1 MVEGMQRHI
10 NLVTDV
16 PGPRSRAIVARREA
30 HVAAGLYK
38 ATPLAIAHAQGA
50 LVTDVD
56 GNTYIDLVGGIG
68 TLAVGHGH
76 PAVVAAVQQQAA
88 HLIHMSALVAS
99 YEAYVALCERLNTA
113 VPISGPCKT
122 LLGNS
127 GAEAVEDAI
136 KIARAYT
143 GKSAIIVFDGAYHG
157 RTLATISL
165 TSRVAFKQKF
175 GPYLP
180 EVYRA
185 PFPYAYRYGMDEAA
199 CVEYCWAALER
210 MQVAVVDPASVAAVV
225 IEPVQGEGGFI
236 PVPAEFLRRLRDFCD
251 THGAVLI
258 VDEVQSGFGRTGTLF
273 AIEQAGVE
281 PDILV
286 SAKSLSAGMPL
297 GATTGR
303 AEIMD
308 AAPLG
313 GIGGTFGG
321 NPLAC
326 VAALAVFDILEQER
340 LLERATQIG
349 AHIRERAAVWHH
361 DLPMLGDV
369 RGRGA
374 MLALELVTDRASRT
388 PAPIQ
393 MQAIL
398 ERMLQHG
405 VIGLRAGL
413 YGNCIRL
420 LAPLVITDDQLDES
434 LNVLEDALYT
444 LARP

>member
-1 MVEGMQRHI
+1 MIDVTHRHI
-10 NLVTDV
+10 HLATSI
-16 PGPRSRAIVARREA
+16 PGPRSRDLLARRAA

-38 ATPLAIAHAQGA
+38 AVPIAVAHARGA

-56 GNTYIDLVGGIG
+56 GNTFIDLVGGIG
-68 TLAVGHGH
+68 TLAVGHCH

-88 HLIHMSALVAS
+88 NLIHMSALVAS
-99 YEAYVALCERLNTA
+99 YEPYIALSERLNAA
-113 VPISGPCKT
+113 VPISGHCKT

-127 GAEAVEDAI
+127 GAEGVEDAI

-143 GKSAIIVFDGAYHG
+143 GKQAILVFDGAYHG
-157 RTLATISL
+157 RTLATLTL
-165 TSRVAFKQKF
+165 TSRVAFKKKF

-199 CVEYCWAALER
+199 VVEHCWAAIER
-210 MQVAVVDPASVAAVV
+210 MQIAGVDPASIAAVI

-258 VDEVQSGFGRTGTLF
+258 ADEVQSGFGRTGTLF
-273 AIEQAGVE
+273 AIEQSGVE
-281 PDILV
+281 PDLLV
-286 SAKSLSAGMPL
+286 AAKSLSAGMPL

-326 VAALAVFDILEQER
+326 VAALEVFKIIEEEQ
-340 LLERATQIG
+340 LLQRAQAIG
-349 AHIRERAAVWHH
+349 NHIRTRAQAWQQ

-374 MLALELVTDRASRT
+374 MLAMELVRDPDSRT
-388 PAPIQ
+388 PAPAE
-393 MQAIL
+393 MQQVL
-398 ERMLQHG
+398 DRMLHHG

-413 YGNCIRL
+413 YANCIRL
-420 LAPLVITDDQLDES
+420 LAPLVITEEQLDEA
-434 LNVLEDALYT
+434 LTVLEEALYT
-444 LARP
+444 VTRP

>member
-16 PGPRSRAIVARREA
+16 PGPRSRAIVSRREA

-38 ATPLAIAHAQGA
+38 ATPLAVAHAQGA

-236 PVPAEFLRRLRDFCD
+236 PVPAEFLRRLRNFCD

-313 GIGGTFGG
+313 GIGSTFGG

-420 LAPLVITDDQLDES
+420 LAPLVITDDQLDEG